1 MTTWHQEN
9 LRVQYKDT
17 DQMGVVHH
25 GNYIIWFEIGRTEW
39 MRENGIT
46 YRELE
51 EQGLFLPV
59 LGVDLQYKASAYY
72 DDCIA
77 IFTKVATASPVRLEF
92 HYEVRKIEEAA
103 CYKQR
108 SQEVHEPSGELL
120 TKGSSTH
127 MWVNTYWK
135 PANIN
140 KIAPSVYS
148 SLQNEA

>member
-9 LRVQYKDT
+9 LRVQYKDK
-17 DQMGVVHH
+17 DQMGVVHN

-51 EQGLFLPV
+51 EQGIFLND
-59 LGVDLQYKASAYY
+59 LRDDLQYKDSAYY
-72 DDCIA
+72 EDCNA

-103 CYKQR
+103 FQKQQ
-108 SQEVHEPSGELL
+108 SQEVNEPSGELL

-127 MWVNTYWK
+127 MWVNTDWK
-135 PANIN
+135 PAKIN
-140 KIAPSVYS
+140 KI
-148 SLQNEA
+148 